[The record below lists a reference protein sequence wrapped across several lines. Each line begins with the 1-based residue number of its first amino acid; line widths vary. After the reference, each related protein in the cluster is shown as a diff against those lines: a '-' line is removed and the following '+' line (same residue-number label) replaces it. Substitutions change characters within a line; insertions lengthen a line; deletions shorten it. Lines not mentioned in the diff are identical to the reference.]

1 MDSLITSWHNFLLV
15 SLRVGCLLLFLPPWD
30 NRLLPGTVKVFFTLG
45 FSLAVTPLV
54 APHLPPFPTTWIA
67 GLYLILREILWGLS
81 VGLLFRFL
89 FAGIQMA
96 GNLVSIQMGFGMAT
110 LLDPQSQAQN
120 TLLGEILVLLALMVF
135 LTIDG
140 HHVLLRFLVQS
151 FEELPLDSNLT
162 FPRVLGGYLS
172 SMGNLMFSLG
182 IQLLAPV
189 LALLWLTQL
198 ALGLMARAV
207 PQIHVLVVGF
217 PLTIAVGLFFL
228 TLTFMVLGPALVDQF
243 AALRIPLH
251 RVLESWKG

>member
-81 VGLLFRFL
+81 VGLLFRLL

-182 IQLLAPV
+182 IQL
-189 LALLWLTQL
+189 
-198 ALGLMARAV
+198 